1 MTVDGGYAS
10 RARRGD
16 ARGRRGSRAAR
27 PARVARSLAA
37 LGGLAL
43 AVTLLAAP
51 AAIAADGEG
60 LLGRTTDMDV
70 TLWSFAV
77 MGFFAILVTV
87 LSITQIRLESR
98 RERARQEIERAHRR

>member
-1 MTVDGGYAS
+1 MTVDGGYS
-10 RARRGD
+10 GRLPRGD
-16 ARGRRGSRAAR
+16 ARGRRGSRAAH
-27 PARVARSLAA
+27 PARLGRRLAA
-37 LGGLAL
+37 FGALAL
-43 AVTLLAAP
+43 TGTLLIAP
-51 AAIAADGEG
+51 TAIAADGEG

-87 LSITQIRLESR
+87 LSITQIRLEGR